1 MTLKELADALEKV
14 DGENFASLLW
24 DLQLNHDDE
33 PGEIK
38 TMIINAL
45 RFSDQHGLSAPRPP
59 LDEAD

>member
-1 MTLKELADALEKV
+1 MSSSV
-14 DGENFASLLW
+14 SR

-45 RFSDQHGLSAPRPP
+45 RFSDQHGLSSPRPP